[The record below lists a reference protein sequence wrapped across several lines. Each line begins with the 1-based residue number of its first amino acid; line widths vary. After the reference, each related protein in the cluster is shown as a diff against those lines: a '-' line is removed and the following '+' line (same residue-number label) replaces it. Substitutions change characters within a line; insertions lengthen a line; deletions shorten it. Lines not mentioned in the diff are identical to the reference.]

1 MSNKWDNIYRAD
13 DKFVSSFSPLIKI
26 EPILEKKGVRKILDI
41 GCGMGLHSI
50 YLAGRGFDVVGID
63 ISKEAIKQAMR
74 LSKERKVKAVFK
86 IGSMYKLPFGAKKFD
101 AVVSLRVINHGTRA
115 QIKSAIKEIY
125 RVLKKGGI
133 GFITV
138 IKILGRKKV
147 IGQTKL
153 NGLPVKIIEPYT
165 YIPLEGKEKGIV
177 HFSFNKKLLFSFLR
191 DFEIKKFWVEKGEQ
205 KWEKY
210 YCVLFEKSD

>member
-1 MSNKWDNIYRAD
+1 MNNKWDIIYRLD

-26 EPILEKKGVRKILDI
+26 EPILKEKEIRKILDI
-41 GCGMGLHSI
+41 GCGIGLHSI
-50 YLAGRGFDVVGID
+50 YLAEKGFDVVGID
-63 ISKEAIKQAMR
+63 ISEEAIKQAKQ
-74 LSKERKVKAVFK
+74 LSKEKKVKTIFK
-86 IGSMYKLPFGAKKFD
+86 VGNMYKLPFGKEKFD
-101 AVVSLRVINHGTRA
+101 AVISLRVINHGTRE
-115 QIKSAIKEIY
+115 QIRSAIKEIY

-191 DFEIKKFWVEKGEQ
+191 DFEIKKFWVEEGKQ

-210 YCVLFEKSD
+210 YCVLFEKI